1 MRLLVVVI
9 YAINAH
15 PIDRE
20 EEKAGEKDVAI
31 PKPRQDPVHHI
42 VAKADPRAAE
52 ARKILRDV
60 GIEPVTD
67 PRNLVVLPH
76 SYHASLLTTAYHS
89 YVTERLRL
97 VEGDKEDVGATLA
110 SLRAEILARSVAG
123 IRWD

>member
-1 MRLLVVVI
+1 MLLYQSHVKI
-9 YAINAH
+9 LFIILLQR
-15 PIDRE
+15 PIL
-20 EEKAGEKDVAI
+20 GQ
-31 PKPRQDPVHHI
+31 PKQ
-42 VAKADPRAAE
+42 E

-76 SYHASLLTTAYHS
+76 SYHASLHTTAYHS

-97 VEGDKEDVGATLA
+97 VEGDKEGVEATLA
-110 SLRAEILARSVAG
+110 SLRAEIFARSVAG

>member
-1 MRLLVVVI
+1 MVVI

-20 EEKAGEKDVAI
+20 EEKTGEKDVAI

-60 GIEPVTD
+60 GIEPVTIQ
-67 PRNLVVLPH
+67 
-76 SYHASLLTTAYHS
+76 
-89 YVTERLRL
+89 
-97 VEGDKEDVGATLA
+97 
-110 SLRAEILARSVAG
+110 EILWFYLTV
-123 IRWD
+123 IMLHCIPLHITVMLLKD

>member
-1 MRLLVVVI
+1 MVVI

-31 PKPRQDPVHHI
+31 PI

-67 PRNLVVLPH
+67 PRNLVALPR
-76 SYHASLLTTAYHS
+76 SYHASLHTTAYHS

-97 VEGDKEDVGATLA
+97 VEGDKEGVEATLA
-110 SLRAEILARSVAG
+110 SLRAEIFARSVAG

>member
-1 MRLLVVVI
+1 MVVI

-60 GIEPVTD
+60 GIEQFAMLKNPLSD
-67 PRNLVVLPH
+67 INIFSAFQISFQFLPK
-76 SYHASLLTTAYHS
+76 TP
-89 YVTERLRL
+89 E
-97 VEGDKEDVGATLA
+97 K
-110 SLRAEILARSVAG
+110 
-123 IRWD
+123 